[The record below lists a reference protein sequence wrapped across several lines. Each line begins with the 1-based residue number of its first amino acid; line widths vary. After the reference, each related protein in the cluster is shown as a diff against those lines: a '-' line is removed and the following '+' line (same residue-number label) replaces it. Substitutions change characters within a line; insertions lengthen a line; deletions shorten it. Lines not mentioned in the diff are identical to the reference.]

1 LTVPANTSE
10 IPVMDIS
17 PALSE
22 RIRTARAFVI
32 DMDGT
37 LAMGDARSGGHQALP
52 GAIRFLTSL
61 RSRAVPF
68 RIFTNGTAKPPAA
81 YAAGLRHA
89 GFDVADGELMTPS
102 TAAAH
107 WFLGRKIAK
116 VRVLGCAGVAQ
127 PLEEAGIEV
136 IGSSQKADGVGAVFT
151 GWFPD
156 FSFRDLQA
164 ACDDVWQGALL
175 TSASNVPFFAS
186 TAGRAIGISFAINS
200 MIRSL
205 TSRRPMVLGKP
216 SSASFHVALAQM
228 GLPRSAAAQVVVLG
242 DDPAL
247 EMRMARNSGAIAV
260 GVATGLMKPG
270 TVHTL
275 PTHSRPDHLFDDL
288 MSLSEIIG
296 R

>member
-1 LTVPANTSE
+1 MTP
-10 IPVMDIS
+10 IS

-37 LAMGDARSGGHQALP
+37 LALGDARSGGHQALP
-52 GAIRFLTSL
+52 GAIDFLRLL

-81 YAAGLRHA
+81 YAASLRQA

-102 TAAAH
+102 TAAAR
-107 WFLGRKIAK
+107 WFSRRKINK
-116 VRVLGCAGVAQ
+116 VRVLGSAGAAQ
-127 PLEEAGIEV
+127 PLEAAGIEV
-136 IGSSQKADGVGAVFT
+136 IGSSQKAAGIQAVFT
-151 GWFPD
+151 AWFPD
-156 FSFRDLQA
+156 FSYRDLAA
-164 ACDDVWQGALL
+164 ACEDVWQGALL

-186 TAGRAIGISFAINS
+186 NEGRTIGISFAINA

-205 TSRRPMVLGKP
+205 TSRRPRVLGKP
-216 SSASFHVALAQM
+216 SSASFDVALAQM
-228 GLPRSAAAQVVVLG
+228 GLPRSAAASVVVLG

-247 EMRMARNSGAIAV
+247 EMRMARNCGA
-260 GVATGLMKPG
+260 VALGLGTGLMQQD

-275 PTHSRPDHLFDDL
+275 HPKDRPDHLFDDL
-288 MSLSEIIG
+288 PSLVRIIG